1 MKFIRAVAVFG
12 LLTAPALDAAPATY
26 TGVVTDTMCGAN
38 HAQMKVSPDS
48 KCVRECVGDAKT
60 VFYAL
65 ADGKNIYRLS
75 DQQTPER
82 FAGRKVKVTGVL
94 YTSTNILKVEKIEAA
109 E

>member
-1 MKFIRAVAVFG
+1 MRFIRAFVAVG
-12 LLTAPALDAAPATY
+12 LLTAPVLHAAPATY
-26 TGVVTDTMCGAN
+26 TGVVTDTMCGTN

-65 ADGKNIYRLS
+65 ANGKNIFRLS

-94 YTSTNILKVEKIEAA
+94 YTSTNILKVDKIEAA